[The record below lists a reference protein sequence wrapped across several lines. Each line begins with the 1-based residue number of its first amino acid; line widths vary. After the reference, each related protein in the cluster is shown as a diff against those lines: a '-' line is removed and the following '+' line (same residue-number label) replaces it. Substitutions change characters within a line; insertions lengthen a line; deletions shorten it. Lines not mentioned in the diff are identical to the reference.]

1 MSKTGKMKLLE
12 LVILKDDVN
21 TAMEYLG
28 KSGAF
33 QMYKKSSEESQVANP
48 YKDIFDHLRVCASY
62 LDLKTDDL
70 TLDEATFPSREDG
83 DEANRIISEVS
94 AMQHSKAELDLLLEK
109 AEAAYNE
116 ANAFSRLKLPY
127 NEVDSLTFLTI
138 RIGKIPPSAFES
150 LNFSVGSRA
159 LIIPLNED
167 ATKIVAASSKKG
179 RFALDTELK
188 KVDFVPMEIS
198 KDFKGMP
205 SDILEALTKNIKE
218 QREKIDDLK
227 EKTTAYVS
235 ENGKIIIELLKK
247 MSLGYQ
253 VVHAR
258 FNLDEAQEVYRLR
271 GWVASSDVETMAKDL
286 NRLTDGR
293 IALQTYETDEV
304 PDVKNGLEKVP
315 VNYKHNKVVRSFER
329 MVFSY
334 GIPLYG
340 TIDPTPIVAV
350 LFTLLFGI
358 MFGDLGQ
365 GMVIFFVGVFLYF
378 SKTQMIKDWKKFS
391 FVFMGMGLSSMI
403 MGLLTGEFFTNHTLL
418 IPFSRAVTGFF
429 GKPQDHILHL
439 MPESGAVLKLMYFF
453 GFTMAIGFIINSL
466 GIIINIINNIK
477 LKRIEKVL
485 LGKTGLVGLAFFWYV
500 VFMAIRIAITKTG
513 TSMFDSIFIAIT
525 ILLVFFGEPIERII
539 KKESPI
545 FENGIFAGIIQG
557 FVEILELLSTF
568 ISNSVSFL
576 RVGAFALSHAVLS
589 FIVFKLTDL
598 VGGYLSMGL
607 LVSIVGNAIIILLE
621 SLIVSIQVIRLQYY
635 EFFSKFFTETGV
647 EFKPF
652 KFEYKSV

>member
-1 MSKTGKMKLLE
+1 MRKDRKMKLLE

-33 QMYKKSSEESQVANP
+33 QMYKKDVEETQVANP

-62 LDLKTDDL
+62 LELKTDSL
-70 TLDEATFPSREDG
+70 TLDDASFPSKEDS
-83 DEANRIISEVS
+83 DEAQRIINEVNE
-94 AMQHSKAELDLLLEK
+94 MQHSQAELDLLLER

-127 NEVDSLTFLTI
+127 NEVDALTFLTI
-138 RIGKIPPSAFES
+138 RIGKIPPSSFES

-167 ATKIVAASSKKG
+167 GSKIVAASSKKG

-188 KVDFVPMEIS
+188 KVDFVPMEIP

-205 SDILEALTKNIKE
+205 GDILEALTDKIKE
-218 QREKIDDLK
+218 QRKNIAELK
-227 EKTTAYVS
+227 EKTSAYAS
-235 ENGKIIIELLKK
+235 SNEKLIIDLLKK
-247 MSLGYQ
+247 MSLAYQ
-253 VVHAR
+253 VLHAR
-258 FNLDEAQEVYRLR
+258 FSLDEAQEVYRLR
-271 GWVASSDVETMAKDL
+271 GWVASSDVATIANDL
-286 NRLTDGR
+286 NKLALGR
-293 IALQTYETDEV
+293 IAIQAYETDEV
-304 PDVKNGLEKVP
+304 PDVKNGIEKVP
-315 VNYKHNKVVRSFER
+315 VNYKHNKVVKSFER

-365 GMVIFFVGVFLYF
+365 GMVIFFVGIFLYF
-378 SKTQMIKDWKKFS
+378 SKAYFIKDWKKFS

-403 MGLLTGEFFTNHTLL
+403 MGLLTGEFFTDHTLL
-418 IPFSRAVTGFF
+418 IPFSRAVTGLF

-439 MPESGAVLKLMYFF
+439 MPESGAILKLMYFF
-453 GFTMAIGFIINSL
+453 AFTMFIGFIINSL
-466 GIIINIINNIK
+466 GIIINIVNNIK

-500 VFMAIRIAITKTG
+500 VFMVLRIAFMRG
-513 TSMFDSIFIAIT
+513 GVVMFDSIFIAT
-525 ILLVFFGEPIERII
+525 TLLLVFFGEPLERII
-539 KKESPI
+539 KKETPI
-545 FENGIFAGIIQG
+545 LENGIFAGVIQG

>member
-1 MSKTGKMKLLE
+1 MSKDGKMKLLE

-21 TAMEYLG
+21 TTMEYLG
-28 KSGAF
+28 KSGNF
-33 QMYKKSSEESQVANP
+33 QMYKKDSEEVQVANP

-62 LDLKTDDL
+62 LNLKTDSLSIED
-70 TLDEATFPSREDG
+70 ASFPNEEDSKL
-83 DEANRIISEVS
+83 AQSIIHEVD
-94 AMQHSKAELDLLLEK
+94 AMQRSKAELELLLER

-138 RIGKIPPSAFES
+138 RVGRINPSSLDS
-150 LNFSVGSRA
+150 LNFSVGNRA
-159 LIIPLNED
+159 LIIPINED
-167 ATKIVAASSKKG
+167 GSKIVAASSKKG

-188 KVDFVPMEIS
+188 KVDFVPLEIP
-198 KDFKGMP
+198 KNFKGMP
-205 SDILEALTKNIKE
+205 SDILDALTNNIKE
-218 QREKIDDLK
+218 QRKKIEELK
-227 EKTTAYVS
+227 EKTTNYAAS
-235 ENGKIIIELLKK
+235 KGKIVIELLKK

-271 GWVASSDVETMAKDL
+271 GWVSSRDVKTMANDL
-286 NRLTDGR
+286 NKLTDGR
-293 IALQTYETDEV
+293 IALQTYEVDEI
-304 PDVKNGLEKVP
+304 PDVKNGIEKVP
-315 VNYKHNKVVRSFER
+315 VNYKHNRLVKSFER

-365 GMVIFFVGVFLYF
+365 GMAIFFVGVFLYF
-378 SKTQMIKDWKKFS
+378 SKVKLLKDWKKFS
-391 FVFMGMGLSSMI
+391 FVFMGMGCSSMI
-403 MGLLTGEFFTNHTLL
+403 MGLLTGEFFTDHTLL

-439 MPESGAVLKLMYFF
+439 MPEHGAILKLMYFF
-453 GFTMAIGFIINSL
+453 GFTMFIGFIINSL

-477 LKRIEKVL
+477 LRRIEKVL
-485 LGKTGLVGLAFFWYV
+485 LGKSGLVGLVFFWYV
-500 VFMAIRIAITKTG
+500 AFMISRIAIMKSG
-513 TSMFDSIFIAIT
+513 TTIFDSIFIAII
-525 ILLVFFGEPIERII
+525 ILLVFLGEPLERII
-539 KKESPI
+539 KKETPI

-652 KFEYKSV
+652 KFEYQSV

>member
-1 MSKTGKMKLLE
+1 MRKDGKMKLLE

-21 TAMEYLG
+21 TVMEYLG

-33 QMYKKSSEESQVANP
+33 QMYKKDSEEAQVANP
-48 YKDIFDHLRVCASY
+48 CKDIFDHLRVCALY
-62 LDLKTDDL
+62 LGLKTDAL
-70 TLDEATFPSREDG
+70 TLDDASFPSKEDS
-83 DEANRIISEVS
+83 DEANKIIHEVDE
-94 AMQHSKAELDLLLEK
+94 MQHSKAELDLVLEK

-116 ANAFSRLKLPY
+116 ANAFSRLKMPY

-138 RIGKIPPSAFES
+138 RIGRISPSSFES
-150 LNFSVGSRA
+150 LNFSVGNRA

-167 ATKIVAASSKKG
+167 GSKIVAASSKKG

-188 KVDFVPMEIS
+188 KVDFVPMEIP

-205 SDILEALTKNIKE
+205 NDILEALTNNIKE
-218 QREKIDDLK
+218 QRRKIEELK
-227 EKTTAYVS
+227 EKTRIYASSNEKT
-235 ENGKIIIELLKK
+235 IIDLLKK

-271 GWVASSDVETMAKDL
+271 GWVASSDVEIIAKDL
-286 NRLTDGR
+286 NVLTEGR
-293 IALQTYETDEV
+293 IAIQTYETDEI
-304 PDVKNGLEKVP
+304 PDVKNGIEKVP
-315 VNYKHNKVVRSFER
+315 VNYKHNRIVKSFER

-378 SKTQMIKDWKKFS
+378 SKTQFIKDWKKFS
-391 FVFMGMGLSSMI
+391 FVFMGMGISSMI

-453 GFTMAIGFIINSL
+453 GFTMFIGFIINSL

-477 LKRIEKVL
+477 LKHAEKVL

-500 VFMAIRIAITKTG
+500 VFMLSRIAITKRG
-513 TSMFDSIFIAIT
+513 ASIFDSIFIATT
-525 ILLVFFGEPIERII
+525 ILLIFFGEPLERII
-539 KKESPI
+539 KKETPVL
-545 FENGIFAGIIQG
+545 ENGVFAGVIQG

-607 LVSIVGNAIIILLE
+607 LVSIIGNAIIIVLE

>member
-1 MSKTGKMKLLE
+1 MRKDGKMKLLE

-33 QMYKKSSEESQVANP
+33 HIYKKDSGETQVANP

-62 LDLKTDDL
+62 LDLKTDNL
-70 TLDEATFPSREDG
+70 TLDDASFPSKDDS
-83 DEANRIISEVS
+83 DEANKIINEVN
-94 AMQHSKAELDLLLEK
+94 AMQNSKAELELLLER

-127 NEVDSLTFLTI
+127 NEVDALTFLTI
-138 RIGKIPPSAFES
+138 RIGKIPPSSLET
-150 LNFSVGSRA
+150 LNFSVGNRA

-167 ATKIVAASSKKG
+167 GTKIVAASSKKG

-188 KVDFVPMEIS
+188 KVDFIQMEIP
-198 KDFKGMP
+198 KNFKGMP
-205 SDILEALTKNIKE
+205 SDVLDALTNNIKE
-218 QREKIDDLK
+218 QRKKIEELK
-227 EKTTAYVS
+227 EKTVAYAS
-235 ENGKIIIELLKK
+235 CNGNAIIDLLKK
-247 MSLGYQ
+247 MSLAYQ
-253 VVHAR
+253 VLHAR

-271 GWVASSDVETMAKDL
+271 GWVASSDVDVIAKDL
-286 NRLTDGR
+286 NALTEGR
-293 IALQTYETDEV
+293 IALQTYVPDEV
-304 PDVKNGLEKVP
+304 PDVKNGIEKVP
-315 VNYKHNKVVRSFER
+315 VNYKHNKVVKSFER

-378 SKTQMIKDWKKFS
+378 SKTQFIKDWKKFS
-391 FVFMGMGLSSMI
+391 FVFMGMGMSSMI

-418 IPFSRAVTGFF
+418 IPFSRSITGLF

-453 GFTMAIGFIINSL
+453 AFTMAIGFIIKSL

-500 VFMAIRIAITKTG
+500 VFLILRIAITKTQVN
-513 TSMFDSIFIAIT
+513 MFDSIFLATT
-525 ILLVFFGEPIERII
+525 ILIVFLGEPIERII

-652 KFEYKSV
+652 KFEYKSA

>member
-1 MSKTGKMKLLE
+1 MRKDGKMKLLE

-21 TAMEYLG
+21 TTMEYLG
-28 KSGAF
+28 KSGSF
-33 QMYKKSSEESQVANP
+33 QMYKKDSEEVQATNP

-70 TLDEATFPSREDG
+70 TLDDVSFPTEQDKEEADKIIHEV
-83 DEANRIISEVS
+83 DE
-94 AMQHSKAELDLLLEK
+94 MQHSRAELDFLLEK

-116 ANAFSRLKLPY
+116 ATAFSRLKLPY

-138 RIGKIPPSAFES
+138 RIGKIPPSSFES
-150 LNFSVGSRA
+150 LNFSVGNRA

-167 ATKIVAASSKKG
+167 CSKIVAASSKKG

-188 KVDFVPMEIS
+188 KVDFVPMEIP

-205 SDILEALTKNIKE
+205 SDILEALTNNIKE
-218 QREKIDDLK
+218 QRKKIEDLK
-227 EKTTAYVS
+227 EKSKIYALS
-235 ENGKIIIELLKK
+235 NGKTIIELLRK
-247 MSLGYQ
+247 MSLAYQ

-258 FNLDEAQEVYRLR
+258 LSLDEAQEVYRLR
-271 GWVASSDVETMAKDL
+271 GWVASSDVERMAKDL
-286 NRLTDGR
+286 NTLTEGR
-293 IALQTYETDEV
+293 IALQAYETDEV

-315 VNYKHNKVVRSFER
+315 VNYKHNRVVKSFER

-365 GMVIFFVGVFLYF
+365 GMVIFFVGLFLYF
-378 SKTQMIKDWKKFS
+378 SKTQMIRDWKKFS
-391 FVFMGMGLSSMI
+391 FVFMGMGLSSMT

-418 IPFSRAVTGFF
+418 IPFSRAITGLF
-429 GKPQDHILHL
+429 GEPQDHILHL
-439 MPESGAVLKLMYFF
+439 MPESGAILKLMYFF

-477 LKRIEKVL
+477 LKRIEKML
-485 LGKTGLVGLAFFWYV
+485 LGKTGLVGLSFFWYV
-500 VFMAIRIAITKTG
+500 VFLVLRIAITKKG
-513 TSMFDSIFIAIT
+513 TSVFDSIFIAIT

-539 KKESPI
+539 KKETPI

-607 LVSIVGNAIIILLE
+607 FVSIIGNVIIILLE

-652 KFEYKSV
+652 KFEYKST

>member
-1 MSKTGKMKLLE
+1 MRKDGKMKLLE

-33 QMYKKSSEESQVANP
+33 QMYKRSSEEVQATNP
-48 YKDIFDHLRVCASY
+48 YKDIFDHLRVSASY
-62 LDLKTDDL
+62 LGLHTDSL
-70 TLDEATFPSREDG
+70 SLDDVSFPSKEDI
-83 DEANRIISEVS
+83 DEANKIINEVD
-94 AMQHSKAELDLLLEK
+94 AMQHSQAELNMLLEK

-127 NEVDSLTFLTI
+127 NEVDALTFLTI
-138 RIGKIPPSAFES
+138 RIGKIPPSSLES
-150 LNFSVGSRA
+150 LNFSVGNRA

-167 ATKIVAASSKKG
+167 GSKIIAASSKKG

-188 KVDFVPMEIS
+188 KVDFVPMEIP

-205 SDILEALTKNIKE
+205 NDILEALTNNIKE
-218 QREKIDDLK
+218 QREKIDELK
-227 EKTTAYVS
+227 EKSKTYVS
-235 ENGKIIIELLKK
+235 FNEKTIVNLLKK

-253 VVHAR
+253 IVHAR

-286 NRLTDGR
+286 TSITDGR

-304 PDVKNGLEKVP
+304 PDVKNGIEKVP
-315 VNYKHNKVVRSFER
+315 VSYKHNRVIKSFER

-334 GIPLYG
+334 GVPLYG
-340 TIDPTPIVAV
+340 NIDPTPIVAV

-365 GMVIFFVGVFLYF
+365 GMVIFSVGIFLYF
-378 SKTQMIKDWKKFS
+378 SKTQLIKDWKKFS
-391 FVFMGMGLSSMI
+391 FIFMGMGMSSMI

-418 IPFSRAVTGFF
+418 IPFSRTVTGFF
-429 GKPQDHILHL
+429 GKPEDHILHL
-439 MPESGAVLKLMYFF
+439 MPESGAILKLMYFF
-453 GFTMAIGFIINSL
+453 GFTMFIGFIINSL

-477 LKRIEKVL
+477 LRRIERVL
-485 LGKTGLVGLAFFWYV
+485 LGKTGLVGLSFFWYV
-500 VFMAIRIAITKTG
+500 AFMVLRIIFIKNQVY
-513 TSMFDSIFIAIT
+513 MFDSIFIAIT
-525 ILLVFFGEPIERII
+525 ILLIFLGEPLERII
-539 KKESPI
+539 TKESPI
-545 FENGIFAGIIQG
+545 FENGIFAGFIQG

-598 VGGYLSMGL
+598 VGGYFSMGL
-607 LVSIVGNAIIILLE
+607 LVSIIGNAIIILLE

-652 KFEYKSV
+652 KFEYKSL

>member
-1 MSKTGKMKLLE
+1 MRKDGKMKLLE
-12 LVILKDDVN
+12 LVILKNDVN

-33 QMYKKSSEESQVANP
+33 QMYKKDSEEIQVANP

-62 LDLKTDDL
+62 LGLKIDDL
-70 TLDEATFPSREDG
+70 TLDDSSFPSREDS
-83 DEANRIISEVS
+83 DEANRIINEVD
-94 AMQHSKAELDLLLEK
+94 AMQHSRAEVDLMLEK

-138 RIGKIPPSAFES
+138 RIGKISPSSLES
-150 LNFSVGSRA
+150 LNFSVGNRA
-159 LIIPLNED
+159 LIIPINED
-167 ATKIVAASSKKG
+167 GSKIVAASSKKG

-198 KDFKGMP
+198 KNFKGMP
-205 SDILEALTKNIKE
+205 SDILEALTNNIKE
-218 QREKIDDLK
+218 QREKIKELK
-227 EKTTAYVS
+227 EKTNVYARL
-235 ENGKIIIELLKK
+235 NGKIIIDLLKK
-247 MSLGYQ
+247 MSLAYQ
-253 VVHAR
+253 VLHAR

-271 GWVASSDVETMAKDL
+271 GWVASSDVDIMAKDL
-286 NRLTDGR
+286 NALTEGR

-304 PDVKNGLEKVP
+304 PDVKNGIEKVP
-315 VNYKHNKVVRSFER
+315 VNYKHNKIVKSFER

-365 GMVIFFVGVFLYF
+365 GMVIFFVGLFLYF
-378 SKTQMIKDWKKFS
+378 SKTQFIKDWKKFS

-403 MGLLTGEFFTNHTLL
+403 MGLLTGDFFANHTLL
-418 IPFSRAVTGFF
+418 IPFSRAITGLF
-429 GKPQDHILHL
+429 GKPQDYILHL
-439 MPESGAVLKLMYFF
+439 MPESGAVLKLIYFF
-453 GFTMAIGFIINSL
+453 GFTMFIGFIINSL
-466 GIIINIINNIK
+466 GIIINIINNIR
-477 LKRIEKVL
+477 LKRIERVL
-485 LGKTGLVGLAFFWYV
+485 FGKTGLVGLAFFWYV
-500 VFMAIRIAITKTG
+500 VFMVARIAITKTG
-513 TSMFDSIFIAIT
+513 TSMFDSIFISII
-525 ILLVFFGEPIERII
+525 ILLVFFGEPLERII
-539 KKESPI
+539 KKETPI
-545 FENGIFAGIIQG
+545 FENGIFVGVIQG
-557 FVEILELLSTF
+557 FVEILELFSTF

-589 FIVFKLTDL
+589 FIIFKLTDL
-598 VGGYLSMGL
+598 LGGYFSMGL
-607 LVSIVGNAIIILLE
+607 LVSIVGNVIIILLE

-652 KFEYKSV
+652 KFEYKSI